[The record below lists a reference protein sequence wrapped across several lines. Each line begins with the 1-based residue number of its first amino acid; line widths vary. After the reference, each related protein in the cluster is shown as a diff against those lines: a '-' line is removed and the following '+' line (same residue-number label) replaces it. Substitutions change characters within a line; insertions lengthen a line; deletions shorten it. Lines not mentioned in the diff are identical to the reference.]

1 LSYFSQQNVLLN
13 KLPPFSAG
21 KGYAGLFRRRW
32 LYHLLFWLFYFSSAA
47 LIAVNIHQIRHWTF
61 FLQLLTL
68 LPPDMLQVYLNIYVL
83 IPLLLFR
90 KKYFLYFS
98 TLLAGI
104 LLQSALFIW
113 LHRQYMLSGETAF
126 AYVMDFTLGNFG
138 IQSLNIFS
146 LVGLTTGIKFLKD
159 WMLQEERWR
168 EREKQ
173 HIETELNFL
182 RSQIHPHFFFNTL
195 NNLYSLTIQK
205 SDQAPEVVLRLSD
218 LMSYM
223 LYESGAATVPLDKE
237 IANLEN
243 YMALEKLRYGQRLT
257 LCFEKKG
264 NTAAVRTPPLLLL
277 AFVEN
282 GFKHGLKGRIGPVRI
297 DLSLDV
303 RDGWLFFGISNPME
317 QELEEK
323 EQGGIGLKNAARR
336 LDILYGSG
344 YSLDLLQMDGVFKVQ
359 LKIPLS

>member
-1 LSYFSQQNVLLN
+1 
-13 KLPPFSAG
+13 
-21 KGYAGLFRRRW
+21 
-32 LYHLLFWLFYFSSAA
+32 
-47 LIAVNIHQIRHWTF
+47 
-61 FLQLLTL
+61 
-68 LPPDMLQVYLNIYVL
+68 
-83 IPLLLFR
+83 
-90 KKYFLYFS
+90 
-98 TLLAGI
+98 
-104 LLQSALFIW
+104 
-113 LHRQYMLSGETAF
+113 MLSGETAF
-126 AYVMDFTLGNFG
+126 AYVMDFTVGNFG
-138 IQSLNIFS
+138 IQGLNIFS

-168 EREKQ
+168 QREKQ

-182 RSQIHPHFFFNTL
+182 KSQIHPHFFFNTL
-195 NNLYSLTIQK
+195 NNLYSLTIRK

-223 LYESGAATVPLDKE
+223 LYESGAAMVPLDKE

-243 YMALEKLRYGQRLT
+243 YMALEKLRFGQRLT

-264 NTAAVRTPPLLLL
+264 DTAAVKTPPLLLL

-282 GFKHGLKGRIGPVRI
+282 GFKHGLKDRMGPVRI

-303 RDGWLFFGISNPME
+303 REGWLFFEVSNPAG
-317 QELEEK
+317 QEPEEK
-323 EQGGIGLKNAARR
+323 EQGGIGLKNVSRR

-344 YSLDLLQMDGVFKVQ
+344 YSLDLRRMDGVFKVQ

>member
-1 LSYFSQQNVLLN
+1 
-13 KLPPFSAG
+13 
-21 KGYAGLFRRRW
+21 
-32 LYHLLFWLFYFSSAA
+32 
-47 LIAVNIHQIRHWTF
+47 
-61 FLQLLTL
+61 
-68 LPPDMLQVYLNIYVL
+68 
-83 IPLLLFR
+83 
-90 KKYFLYFS
+90 
-98 TLLAGI
+98 
-104 LLQSALFIW
+104 
-113 LHRQYMLSGETAF
+113 
-126 AYVMDFTLGNFG
+126 MDFTLGNFG

-159 WMLQEERWR
+159 WMLQEEQWR
-168 EREKQ
+168 QREKQ

-182 RSQIHPHFFFNTL
+182 KSQIHPHFFFNTL
-195 NNLYSLTIQK
+195 NNLYSLTIRK

-223 LYESGAATVPLDKE
+223 LYESSAASVPLDKE

-243 YMALEKLRYGQRLT
+243 YVALEKLRYGQRLT

-264 NTAAVRTPPLLLL
+264 DTAAVRTPPLLLL

-282 GFKHGLKGRIGPVRI
+282 GFKHGLKGRMGAVRI

-303 RDGWLFFGISNPME
+303 QEDWLFFEVSNPAG
-317 QELEEK
+317 QEPEEK
-323 EQGGIGLKNAARR
+323 EQGGIGLKNASRR

-344 YSLDLLQMDGVFKVQ
+344 YSLDLRRMDGVFKVQ